1 MKICNLSKTILV
13 CSTVSVLTACSAFD
27 LSTGDTIDYKNSRSI
42 NTLEIP
48 PSLNSPDYDPTYATL
63 PGGAI
68 SAAAVQSG
76 VANSKSN
83 AVLPSNAGAQILREG
98 NVRYL
103 QVAAPADAVWP
114 KLQEFWQVMG
124 IGIKRDEPR
133 VGIMETDWAENKAE
147 IPLDVVRKT
156 LGKAFEGLYDAGAR
170 DRFKIRLERP
180 NAQVT
185 NIFLSHERAEEHVS
199 PTGGVKWEYKPAK
212 PQLEGEMLNRLM
224 IFVQGGDPA
233 ASRGAA
239 PVAEAAQTSV
249 TANLVSVGG
258 GQPALQVAGAAN
270 DTWIRTGVML
280 GRIGM
285 SIEDQQRAQGV
296 YVATFQGDPSGR
308 EKQGFFKRVF
318 KSDRDIAKVG
328 ARYQIQVADAGN
340 SSLITIGDAD
350 GTPLKSDVAR
360 NLLTRLKSEFER

>member
-13 CSTVSVLTACSAFD
+13 CSAVSILTACSALDF
-27 LSTGDTIDYKNSRSI
+27 STGDTIDYKNSRSI

-48 PSLNSPDYDPTYATL
+48 PGLNAPDYDTTYATL

-68 SAAAVQSG
+68 SAAAVQTG
-76 VANSKSN
+76 AGANKN
-83 AVLPSNAGAQILREG
+83 AAVLPANAGVQILREG

-114 KLQEFWQVMG
+114 KLQEFWQIMG
-124 IGIKRDEPR
+124 VSIKRDEPR
-133 VGIMETDWAENKAE
+133 VGLMETDWVENKAE
-147 IPLDVVRKT
+147 IPRDFIRKT
-156 LGKAFEGLYDAGAR
+156 LGKTFEGLYDAGAR

-180 NAQVT
+180 NAQIT
-185 NIFLSHERAEEHVS
+185 DIFISHERAEEHVS

-212 PQLEGEMLNRLM
+212 PQIEGEILNRLM
-224 IFVQGGDPA
+224 IFMQGGDPN
-233 ASRGAA
+233 ASRGAT
-239 PVAEAAQTSV
+239 PLPEAAQTSV
-249 TANLVSVGG
+249 VANLVTLGA

-285 SIEDQQRAQGV
+285 SIEDQQRAQGI

-308 EKQGFFKRVF
+308 EKQGFFKRMF
-318 KSDRDIAKVG
+318 KTERDIAKVG
-328 ARYQIQVADAGN
+328 ARYQIQVADSGN
-340 SSLITIGDAD
+340 SSLITIGDTD
-350 GTPLKSDVAR
+350 GTPLKPDVAR
-360 NLLTRLKSEFER
+360 HLLTRLKSEFER